1 MRHLTPQKP
10 LRERERETDTDGHG
24 QQQVSK
30 RRADGFACA
39 AYSGHHGWGE
49 KHTKHGSFT
58 PRASSSTESHSAIL
72 DGGTEGSRSGAG
84 ELYEWPNSTS
94 FYGLLSHPTYYFAPR
109 RASCAPLFKS
119 AALRAL

>member
-72 DGGTEGSRSGAG
+72 DGGTDGGTEAEAAPANFMSGQIQRRFMASYPILLTTLPRG
-84 ELYEWPNSTS
+84 E
-94 FYGLLSHPTYYFAPR
+94 PR
-109 RASCAPLFKS
+109 ARPFSNRRL
-119 AALRAL
+119 